1 MNTITPDTADLA
13 AGVRIQSSTEVY
25 PGFHRPGDAG
35 LPLVVIENE
44 LAHAVIALQG
54 AHVLAFQPKGQ
65 PDMLWRSPLCQLV
78 PGKAIRAG
86 IPLCLPWFGPGPDG
100 KSAHGFVRTAQW
112 TLATTELLA
121 DGATR
126 LQFELT
132 GDVQTSPLWPHAFR
146 FALEITVGTT
156 LQLRLSAENR
166 SDSPAPYAFAFHT
179 YFAVPDVA
187 KATVRGLEQTTLID
201 KLDKASRKYQH
212 GEVTLAA
219 ATDRIYLDVP
229 VRQTLIGGEAPIVI
243 DSDCH
248 CAVVWNAWDNDRT
261 IADIGA
267 GNHVGYLC
275 VERGEVGERAMT
287 LMPGQT
293 HHAWMTLA
301 FA

>member
-86 IPLCLPWFGPGPDG
+86 IPLCLPWFGPWPDG

-179 YFAVPDVA
+179 YLAVPDVA
-187 KATVRGLEQTTLID
+187 
-201 KLDKASRKYQH
+201 
-212 GEVTLAA
+212 
-219 ATDRIYLDVP
+219 
-229 VRQTLIGGEAPIVI
+229 
-243 DSDCH
+243 
-248 CAVVWNAWDNDRT
+248 
-261 IADIGA
+261 
-267 GNHVGYLC
+267 
-275 VERGEVGERAMT
+275 
-287 LMPGQT
+287 
-293 HHAWMTLA
+293 
-301 FA
+301 

>member
-1 MNTITPDTADLA
+1 MSTTIAYAAQLA
-13 AGVRIQSSTEVY
+13 AGLTLQSSTEVY
-25 PGFHRPGDAG
+25 PQFHRPGEAG
-35 LPLVVIENE
+35 LPLVIVDNDF
-44 LAHAVIALQG
+44 AHAVIALQG
-54 AHVLAFQPKGQ
+54 AHVLAFRPKGR
-65 PDMLWRSPLCQLV
+65 PEMLWRSPLCQLV

-100 KSAHGFVRTAQW
+100 KSAHGFARTANW
-112 TLATTELLA
+112 TLTATERLT

-126 LQFELT
+126 LQFEYA
-132 GDVQTSPLWPHAFR
+132 GDAQTSPLWPHAFR
-146 FALEITVGTT
+146 FTLEVIVGST

-179 YFAVPDVA
+179 YFAVSDVV
-187 KATVRGLEQTTLID
+187 KANVRGLEQTTLID

-229 VRQTLIGGEAPIVI
+229 VRQTLLGGEAPIVI

-248 CAVVWNAWDNDRT
+248 CAVVWNAWDNDKT

-275 VERGEVGERAMT
+275 IERGEVDERALT